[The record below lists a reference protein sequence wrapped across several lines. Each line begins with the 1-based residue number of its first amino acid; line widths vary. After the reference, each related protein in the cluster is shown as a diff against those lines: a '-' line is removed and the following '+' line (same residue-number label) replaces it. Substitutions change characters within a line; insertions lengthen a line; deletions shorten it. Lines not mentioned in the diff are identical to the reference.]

1 MKRVWTWIRWALAL
15 AAVAIAILTGKKVLD
30 RIIGEAGKVEG
41 TGDNFLRIPDDP
53 GVLLVSKK
61 DSPRE
66 QVEVVLPPGI
76 SSKDVRVVKIVS
88 MGRAVVEVLP

>member
-1 MKRVWTWIRWALAL
+1 MKRVWIWIRWALAL
-15 AAVAIAILTGKKVLD
+15 AAVAIAILTGKKVLE

-41 TGDNFLRIPDDP
+41 EGDSFLRIPDDP

-76 SSKDVRVVKIVS
+76 SSKDVRVVKVVS